1 MSLPHPDLYIDADA
15 CPVKDEV
22 IRVAE
27 RHQLM
32 VHMVS
37 NQYLRIAAD
46 HPLIH
51 RVVVAE
57 GMDAA
62 DHWIAEHITATDICV
77 TTDIPLAARC
87 LEKGARVL
95 APTGRVMTNDSIG
108 NALAMRDLMSHLRDM
123 GEITGGPPSFT
134 RQNRSQFLSA
144 LENLIQAIKRGR

>member
-1 MSLPHPDLYIDADA
+1 MSILQPHLYIDADA

-27 RHQLM
+27 RHQLT

-134 RQNRSQFLSA
+134 KQNRSQFLSA